1 MTGRS
6 FVDTNVI
13 VYLFDDGEPA
23 KQEQARRLIA
33 DPESPP
39 LVVSTQVLAECY
51 VTLTRKLAHPLDL
64 PSARIAIERLA
75 EWPVVQT
82 DTALVLAAIATCEQE
97 HLSFWDAM
105 IIEAAATA
113 DCDRLI
119 TEDLQDGAAIR
130 GVQIENPF
138 RSFD

>member
-1 MTGRS
+1 MSGRS

-23 KQEQARRLIA
+23 KQARARRLIA
-33 DPESPP
+33 DPETPA

-51 VTLTRKLAHPLDL
+51 VTLTRKLPHPLDL
-64 PSARIAIERLA
+64 SSARIAIERLA

-97 HLSFWDAM
+97 QVSFWDAM

-119 TEDLQDGAAIR
+119 TEDLHDGATIR
-130 GVQIENPF
+130 GVRIENPF
-138 RSFD
+138 RSVD